1 MAIHIGHHNSTAN
14 LASSPHLVQPANNQV
29 PDPAVIFNLKA
40 EQNRSFTNSRRDS
53 VQPTVS
59 TTGHPASKFLAQ
71 PSQAECRPSTG
82 PLTGHATPTA
92 NLGLGHHFI
101 SNLNSSR
108 IIDLLL
114 QTATDTD
121 TPDVDCPGASF
132 EIETD
137 ATKALLATPNGLV
150 TASTLGET
158 FSPQAMA
165 ASRSLHD
172 KASAVLPDIS
182 TKPSNIVVA
191 ILKADKNS
199 NASLNEDDFLWI
211 KCHAKTSIAKIHEQY
226 KLKTEEKTPWILQHN
241 GNPLKLESTVGDI
254 NEPGKN
260 LVVFQAVNNPPPSQ
274 TPALRKPPLHTTIAL
289 SPKDPNPRLRP
300 VTIAPKAL
308 FISNN
313 ENKPHQVHDDPP
325 TITPS
330 PSALAVPTHPLSR
343 SPSYAPHSPFVS
355 PAPPAPYMKVD
366 LGDFPVYRSVSLA
379 HWRTLFRG
387 ESDEL
392 VGQRLWNN
400 WLGMN
405 ESERARYSFSQKPG
419 LVKAEQVASAPVPPK
434 QVSAVTRTNEPL
446 APATTKDE
454 YGQKHFQLSAML
466 KDATPQLLESSV
478 EASVKLLNTLRAPLA
493 DKMASSPDAEH
504 WIQQIDNLKKLAVKT
519 KTVIGVV
526 GNTGAGKSSVI
537 NAMLEEERLVPT
549 NCMRACTAV
558 VTEISY
564 NYEEQPYCAEIE
576 FITAE
581 DWAKELKVLF
591 QDLLDGE
598 GNVSRDCSNEDSDA
612 GVAYAKI
619 KAVYPQKTKDD
630 ISRSSIDRM
639 LHEVSHILGT
649 RRNIKETDSLRF
661 YKSLQSYVDS
671 KEKSTGKDKDGKK
684 QKRERE
690 FWPLIRVVRLYVKSP
705 ALATGAVIVDLPG
718 VHDANAARAAV
729 AEGYMKQCTGLWI
742 VAPINRAVD
751 DKAAKSLLGESFKR
765 QLKMDGGFSAVTFI
779 CSKTDDISISEAQDS
794 LGLDDKMVPSWENLD
809 HLSSK
814 QRDLKKEI
822 RELSDT
828 KALYEDAA
836 DEVDEQLEV
845 WGTLEE
851 SVSDG
856 KVAFAPKSKATKK
869 RKSSSKVSSKQ
880 KKRKVSSDDE
890 DDADFIDDGSEEDED
905 ALNSDEEA
913 TGDDAPDQ
921 QPLTQEQVAAK
932 LEELK
937 ATKKDARLQKR
948 EITEK
953 MQELRN
959 ELKEVENAV
968 AKINSEMSALCISGR
983 NQYSKGA
990 IQQDFA
996 AGIKEIDQEIAAEE
1010 DEDNF
1015 NPDNEVRDYDEVA
1028 KSLPVFCVSSRGY
1041 QKLQGRLRKEPPVP
1055 GFRTVEETEIPALQ
1069 AHCEKLTETG
1079 RAANCRAF
1087 INRLSSLLNS
1097 LTIWASSDGTGAN
1110 LTAEQK
1116 AKEARYLQKGLE
1128 GLETRLENVTKSCAQ
1143 ALNDEFSDAIYD
1155 RYEAAVQAAYFDSV
1169 PLAEHWGAPV
1179 NRENRAAGGLFWAS
1193 YKAVCRRNGC
1203 FTNGQGLHDWNAQ
1216 LSQHPSMNPL
1226 VQTML
1231 TPRFTLAEPLI
1242 KLIAPGWEKVF
1253 TRRVQSVMTNLTK
1266 TVPAVLKKFHR
1277 DIEDRAR
1284 KIGTGL
1290 ASLSMLSH
1298 QITVYEQVLKDAA
1311 ASTKDVIITRQKDI
1325 NREFTPVIERAMI
1338 PSYEWCE
1345 AERGPGQYKRM
1356 KVYMKDYVETNR
1368 HTMFQ
1373 ESAQEV
1379 KRQLQAMVKDIE
1391 ETLADKMDEV
1401 FIQIKRDYRAVLGAG
1416 DVPEGEVLPR
1426 VQRLVRKDIKRTIDG
1441 VERMM
1446 RIIVGLEVE
1455 DLADAVEPVDEIS
1468 KSDSSADDDEDDQAM
1483 NGKAADLPASA
1494 DIKREAG
1501 ADASSKLQRSDST
1514 ISDTNEVSVP
1524 TKPNHGHSDMTGS
1537 LASGEQSSVSEEMP
1551 DIKVADEDMH
1561 GGEKVKSEDSQ
1572 DGDGYS
1578 DDISSDNMDEKVDE

>member
-1 MAIHIGHHNSTAN
+1 
-14 LASSPHLVQPANNQV
+14 
-29 PDPAVIFNLKA
+29 
-40 EQNRSFTNSRRDS
+40 
-53 VQPTVS
+53 
-59 TTGHPASKFLAQ
+59 
-71 PSQAECRPSTG
+71 
-82 PLTGHATPTA
+82 
-92 NLGLGHHFI
+92 
-101 SNLNSSR
+101 
-108 IIDLLL
+108 
-114 QTATDTD
+114 
-121 TPDVDCPGASF
+121 
-132 EIETD
+132 
-137 ATKALLATPNGLV
+137 
-150 TASTLGET
+150 
-158 FSPQAMA
+158 MA
-165 ASRSLHD
+165 ASRPTT
-172 KASAVLPDIS
+172 VLSS
-182 TKPSNIVVA
+182 TP
-191 ILKADKNS
+191 ADLSSK
-199 NASLNEDDFLWI
+199 
-211 KCHAKTSIAKIHEQY
+211 KTSLAKIHEQY
-226 KLKTEEKTPWILQHN
+226 KIKREESAPWILKHN
-241 GNPLKLESTVGDI
+241 GNPLNLECTVGDI
-254 NEPGKN
+254 NEHGKT
-260 LVVFQAVNNPPPSQ
+260 LVFEAINNSPPTQ
-274 TPALRKPPLHTTIAL
+274 TPALRKPALDTTTPL

-300 VTIAPKAL
+300 VTVPPKAP
-308 FISNN
+308 SGSDN
-313 ENKPHQVHDDPP
+313 ENNVHQVHHDPS
-325 TITPS
+325 TLTP
-330 PSALAVPTHPLSR
+330 PSALSVPTHTLSR
-343 SPSYAPHSPFVS
+343 SSSYAPQPSSVS
-355 PAPPAPYMKVD
+355 TAPSAPYTKVD
-366 LGDFPVYRSVSLA
+366 LGNFPVYRSVSIA

-392 VGQRLWNN
+392 LGQRLWHN
-400 WLGMN
+400 WLSMG
-405 ESERARYSFSQKPG
+405 ESERARYSFSQHPACF
-419 LVKAEQVASAPVPPK
+419 KAAEAASAPKHPK
-434 QVSAVTRTNEPL
+434 QVSTVTHTNEPL

-493 DKMASSPDAEH
+493 DKMANSPDAEH

-537 NAMLEEERLVPT
+537 NAMLELFESVMLTAVSLQEERLVPT

-598 GNVSRDCSNEDSDA
+598 GNVSRDSSNEDSDA

-794 LGLDDKMVPSWENLD
+794 LGFDDKMVPSWDELD
-809 HLSSK
+809 HLSAK
-814 QRDLKKEI
+814 QRNLKQQLG
-822 RELSDT
+822 ELSDT
-828 KALYEDAA
+828 KAIYEDAA
-836 DEVDEQLEV
+836 DDIDEQLEV

-856 KVAFAPKSKATKK
+856 KVAFAPKAKATKK

-905 ALNSDEEA
+905 PLDSDEEA
-913 TGDDAPDQ
+913 TGDDSQDQ

-937 ATKKDARLQKR
+937 ATKKDARVQKR

-959 ELKEVENAV
+959 ELKEVDNAE
-968 AKINSEMSALCISGR
+968 AKIKSEMSALCISGR

-1015 NPDNEVRDYDEVA
+1015 NPENEVRDYDEVA

-1041 QKLQGRLRKEPPVP
+1041 QKLQGRLREEPPVP
-1055 GFRTVEETEIPALQ
+1055 GFRTIEETEIPALQ

-1097 LTIWASSDGTGAN
+1097 LTIWASSDGTGVN

-1128 GLETRLENVTKSCAQ
+1128 GLETRLENVTQSCAQ
-1143 ALNDEFSDAIYD
+1143 ALNDEFADAIYD
-1155 RYEAAVQAAYFDSV
+1155 RYEAAVQAANFDSV

-1216 LSQHPSMNPL
+1216 LI
-1226 VQTML
+1226 
-1231 TPRFTLAEPLI
+1231 EPMM

-1311 ASTKDVIITRQKDI
+1311 PSTKDVIITRQKDI
-1325 NREFTPVIERAMI
+1325 NREFAPVIGRAMI

-1356 KVYMKDYVETNR
+1356 KAYMKDHVETNR

-1379 KRQLQAMVKDIE
+1379 KRQLQATVKDIE

-1401 FIQIKRDYRAVLGAG
+1401 FIQIKRDYRAVLGDG

-1426 VQRLVRKDIKRTIDG
+1426 VQRLIRKDIKRTIDG

-1446 RIIVGLEVE
+1446 RIAVGLEVE
-1455 DLADAVEPVDEIS
+1455 DIADTVKAEDEIT
-1468 KSDSSADDDEDDQAM
+1468 KSDSEDDDKNDEAI
-1483 NGKAADLPASA
+1483 NGKAADLPASV
-1494 DIKREAG
+1494 DIKHEVG
-1501 ADASSKLQRSDST
+1501 ADASSKLRRSDST
-1514 ISDTNEVSVP
+1514 ISDTNDVSVP
-1524 TKPNHGHSDMTGS
+1524 TELNHGHSGVTK
-1537 LASGEQSSVSEEMP
+1537 LT
-1551 DIKVADEDMH
+1551 DIKVPGPDTPDDEKI
-1561 GGEKVKSEDSQ
+1561 ESEDS
-1572 DGDGYS
+1572 
-1578 DDISSDNMDEKVDE
+1578 